1 LTLISDLAL
10 AITLVPSHIPPTEMV
25 MVTDSSPHA
34 GNFWT
39 HI

>member
-10 AITLVPSHIPPTEMV
+10 DIMLAPSHIPPTEMV
-25 MVTDSSPHA
+25 MVTDSSLHA

-39 HI
+39 HM